1 MPLLQIHLTT
11 PSVAQDVLNQ
21 IHVQSADL
29 LAEQIGKSV
38 EYVMVLVRTGESI
51 SFAKDNDTPC
61 AYMEVKNVGELSSD
75 LTEQLTSKLSNLLN
89 EILGVTIDRIYV
101 DWLKALALRNIPH
114 ILVTFET
121 SQLPMGWLKAS
132 AP

>member
-75 LTEQLTSKLSNLLN
+75 LTERLTSKLSNLLN
-89 EILGVTIDRIYV
+89 EILGVTVDRIYV
-101 DWLKALALRNIPH
+101 EYQESARHLWGWNGK
-114 ILVTFET
+114 TF
-121 SQLPMGWLKAS
+121 A
-132 AP
+132 

>member
-11 PSVAQDVLNQ
+11 PSVAEDVLNQ

-75 LTEQLTSKLSNLLN
+75 LTERLTNKLSNLLS

-101 DWLKALALRNIPH
+101 EYQESARHLWGWDGK
-114 ILVTFET
+114 TF
-121 SQLPMGWLKAS
+121 A
-132 AP
+132 

>member
-38 EYVMVLVRTGESI
+38 EYVMVLVRTNESI

-61 AYMEVKNVGELSSD
+61 AYMEVKNVGELSPN
-75 LTEQLTSKLSNLLN
+75 LTERLTKKLSNLLN
-89 EILGVTIDRIYV
+89 KILGVAVDRIYIEFQESARHH
-101 DWLKALALRNIPH
+101 WGWNAK
-114 ILVTFET
+114 TF
-121 SQLPMGWLKAS
+121 A
-132 AP
+132 